1 MVAGFMIQL
10 DVLDPCLTAASCDVR
25 SVSLMSVV
33 RRLPTMGGLG
43 RKFLH
48 KLHDMDILRNLEST
62 FILWIQI
69 DIYFLASTSY
79 HHRFTLFV
87 EGDREEVLPVK
98 PSLRAL
104 YLLQLFTVNVTGG
117 YQSRGLISTL
127 KNFLEIALNRF
138 DNPFNSWGTELYEG
152 HTEERMNAVRWAG
165 RFGTLVEFVKPRV
178 APSR

>member
-1 MVAGFMIQL
+1 MPGTLF
-10 DVLDPCLTAASCDVR
+10 TAPHHELCHTTVFKTKWLNDIFLRIFSF
-25 SVSLMSVV
+25 
-33 RRLPTMGGLG
+33 LG
-43 RKFLH
+43 WLNF
-48 KLHDMDILRNLEST
+48 E
-62 FILWIQI
+62 
-69 DIYFLASTSY
+69 IYRFSHSY

-138 DNPFNSWGTELYEG
+138 DNPFNPWGTELYEG
-152 HTEERMNAVRWAG
+152 HTEERMNSVRWAR
-165 RFGTLVEFVKPRV
+165 RFGTLVDFVKPRV